1 MAQYDST
8 SEAVVQQVQAS
19 FQNNNLANAVN
30 SLLTSIGSEVS
41 VQNEVT
47 SAADATAST
56 ADVLFMNFAEGER
69 GTTDAPIVFDD
80 SGSGRET
87 GRAYFFEGDEGV
99 VARFN
104 TIERVIVGTNGDDD
118 FTIEGDR
125 NTTVDGGAGNDT
137 ITASGGDDSIT
148 GGAGDDSISAGAG
161 NDSIYGGQG
170 EDVAVFEGNQAD
182 YTIEQDGGVVTV
194 THNETGEVNEVV
206 NVETLSFDDNDS
218 FNVEVS
224 SNVQALT
231 TLYKQL
237 FSTLDGEVNDARVQN
252 GEGQADLEGLQYWND
267 RAEEGTSLGQ
277 IALSMLNSDEAGNK
291 LAALDL
297 NTSEG
302 IAAVI
307 DMLYTDVLGR
317 AAADIDTEGRD
328 YWINQV
334 TEEGV
339 SLEVVADAF
348 VASEELQEQNVQASD
363 WDFLI

>member
-1 MAQYDST
+1 MAQYDSPA
-8 SEAVVQQVQAS
+8 EAVVQQVQAS

-41 VQNEVT
+41 VQNEIT
-47 SAADATAST
+47 SAADATASL

-80 SGSGRET
+80 SGRET
-87 GRAYFFEGDEGV
+87 GRAYVFEGNEGV

-104 TIERVIVGTNGDDD
+104 TVERVIVGTNGDDN
-118 FTIEGDR
+118 FTVEGDR

-161 NDSIYGGQG
+161 NDSIYGGAG
-170 EDVAVFEGNQAD
+170 ADEAVFAGNAAD
-182 YTIEQDGGVVTV
+182 YTIEQNGGLITV

-206 NVETLSFDDNDS
+206 NVETLTFDDGS
-218 FNVEVS
+218 QAVEVS

-237 FSTLDGEVNDARVQN
+237 FSFNDARDQN
-252 GEGQADLEGLQYWND
+252 GAGQADLEGLQYWSN
-267 RAEEGTSLGQ
+267 RADEGASLGQ
-277 IALSMLNSDEAGNK
+277 IVLGMLDSEEAGNK
-291 LAALDL
+291 LANLDL
-297 NTSEG
+297 GTAEG
-302 IAAVI
+302 VAAAI
-307 DMLYTDVLGR
+307 DLLYTDVLGR
-317 AAADIDTEGRD
+317 SASDIDTEGRD
-328 YWINQV
+328 YWVNQV
-334 TEEGV
+334 IEEGV
-339 SLEVVADAF
+339 ALEVVADAF

>member
-161 NDSIYGGQG
+161 NDSIYGGAG
-170 EDVAVFEGNQAD
+170 ADEAVFAGNAAD
-182 YTIEQDGGVVTV
+182 YTIEQNGGLITV

-206 NVETLSFDDNDS
+206 NVETLTFDDGS
-218 FNVEVS
+218 QPVEVS

-237 FSTLDGEVNDARVQN
+237 FSFNDAREQN
-252 GEGQADLEGLQYWND
+252 GAGQADLEGLQYWND
-267 RAEEGTSLGQ
+267 RAVEGTSLGQ

>member
-1 MAQYDST
+1 MAQYDSPA
-8 SEAVVQQVQAS
+8 EAVVQQVQAS

-41 VQNEVT
+41 VQNEIT
-47 SAADATAST
+47 SAADATASL

-80 SGSGRET
+80 SGRET

-104 TIERVIVGTNGDDD
+104 TIERVIVGTNGDDN
-118 FTIEGDR
+118 FTVEGDR

-161 NDSIYGGQG
+161 NDSIYGGAG
-170 EDVAVFEGNQAD
+170 ADEAVFAGNAAD
-182 YTIEQDGGVVTV
+182 YTIEQNGGLITV

-206 NVETLSFDDNDS
+206 NVERLTFDDGS
-218 FNVEVS
+218 QAVAVS

-237 FSTLDGEVNDARVQN
+237 FSFNDAREQN
-252 GEGQADLEGLQYWND
+252 GAGQADLEGLQYWND

-291 LAALDL
+291 LDALDL

-317 AAADIDTEGRD
+317 AANDIDTEGRD
-328 YWINQV
+328 YWINQAV
-334 TEEGV
+334 EEGV

>member
-1 MAQYDST
+1 MAQYDSP
-8 SEAVVQQVQAS
+8 EAVVQQVQAS
-19 FQNNNLANAVN
+19 FQNTNLTNAVN
-30 SLLTSIGSEVS
+30 SLLTSIGPDASFES
-41 VQNEVT
+41 AST
-47 SAADATAST
+47 AADATSSE

-80 SGSGRET
+80 SGRDE

-104 TIERVIVGTNGDDD
+104 TVERVIVGTNGDDN
-118 FTIEGDR
+118 FTVEGDR

-161 NDSIYGGQG
+161 NDSIYGGAG
-170 EDVAVFEGNQAD
+170 ADEAVFAGNAAD
-182 YTIEQDGGVVTV
+182 YTIEQNGGLITV

-206 NVETLSFDDNDS
+206 NVETLTFDDGS
-218 FNVEVS
+218 QAVEVS

-237 FSTLDGEVNDARVQN
+237 FSFNDAREQN
-252 GEGQADLEGLQYWND
+252 GAGQADLEGLQYWND

-277 IALSMLNSDEAGNK
+277 IALSILNSDESGNK
-291 LAALDL
+291 LDALDL
-297 NTSEG
+297 GSAEG
-302 IAAVI
+302 ISAVI
-307 DMLYTDVLGR
+307 ELLYTDVLGR

-334 TEEGV
+334 TEEGA

>member
-80 SGSGRET
+80 SGRDE

-104 TIERVIVGTNGDDD
+104 TVERVIVGTNGDDN
-118 FTIEGDR
+118 FTVEGDR

-161 NDSIYGGQG
+161 NDSIYGGAG
-170 EDVAVFEGNQAD
+170 ADEAVFAGNAAD
-182 YTIEQDGGVVTV
+182 YTIEQNGGLITV

-206 NVETLSFDDNDS
+206 NVETLTFDDGS
-218 FNVEVS
+218 QAVEVS

-237 FSTLDGEVNDARVQN
+237 FSFNDAREQN
-252 GEGQADLEGLQYWND
+252 GAGQADLEGLQYWND

-291 LAALDL
+291 LDALDL
-297 NTSEG
+297 GSAEG
-302 IAAVI
+302 ISAVI
-307 DMLYTDVLGR
+307 ELLYTDVLGR

>member
-1 MAQYDST
+1 MAQYDSP
-8 SEAVVQQVQAS
+8 EAVVQQVQAS
-19 FQNNNLANAVN
+19 FQNTNLTNAVN
-30 SLLTSIGSEVS
+30 SLLTSIGPDASFES
-41 VQNEVT
+41 AST
-47 SAADATAST
+47 AADATSSK

-80 SGSGRET
+80 SGRDE

-104 TIERVIVGTNGDDD
+104 TVERVIVGTNGDDN
-118 FTIEGDR
+118 FTVEGDR

-161 NDSIYGGQG
+161 NDSIYGGAG
-170 EDVAVFEGNQAD
+170 ADEAVFAGNAAD
-182 YTIEQDGGVVTV
+182 YTIEQNGGLITV

-206 NVETLSFDDNDS
+206 NVETLTFDDGS
-218 FNVEVS
+218 QAVEVS

-237 FSTLDGEVNDARVQN
+237 FSFNDARDQN
-252 GEGQADLEGLQYWND
+252 GAGQADLEGLQYWND

-291 LAALDL
+291 LDALDL
-297 NTSEG
+297 GSAEG
-302 IAAVI
+302 ISAVI
-307 DMLYTDVLGR
+307 ELLYTDVLGR

>member
-47 SAADATAST
+47 SAADATASL

-80 SGSGRET
+80 SGRET
-87 GRAYFFEGDEGV
+87 GRAYVFEGNEGV

-104 TIERVIVGTNGDDD
+104 TVERVIVGTNGDDN
-118 FTIEGDR
+118 FTVEGDR

-161 NDSIYGGQG
+161 NDSIYGGAG
-170 EDVAVFEGNQAD
+170 ADEAVFAGNAAD
-182 YTIEQDGGVVTV
+182 YTIEQNGGLTTI

-206 NVETLSFDDNDS
+206 NVETLTFDDGS
-218 FNVEVS
+218 QAVAVS

-237 FSTLDGEVNDARVQN
+237 FSGTEARDQN
-252 GEGQADLEGLQYWND
+252 GAGQADLEGLQYWND

-291 LAALDL
+291 LDALDL

-317 AAADIDTEGRD
+317 AANNIDTEGRD
-328 YWINQV
+328 YWINQAV
-334 TEEGV
+334 EEGV

-348 VASEELQEQNVQASD
+348 VASEELQEQSVQASD

>member
-41 VQNEVT
+41 VQNEIT
-47 SAADATAST
+47 SAADATASL

-80 SGSGRET
+80 SGRET
-87 GRAYFFEGDEGV
+87 GRAYVFEGNEGV

-104 TIERVIVGTNGDDD
+104 TVERVIVGTNGDDN
-118 FTIEGDR
+118 FTVEGDR

-161 NDSIYGGQG
+161 NDSIYGGAG
-170 EDVAVFEGNQAD
+170 ADEAVFAGNAAD
-182 YTIEQDGGVVTV
+182 YTIEQNGGLTTI

-206 NVETLSFDDNDS
+206 NVETLTFDDGS
-218 FNVEVS
+218 QAVAVS

-237 FSTLDGEVNDARVQN
+237 FSGTEARDQN
-252 GEGQADLEGLQYWND
+252 GAGQADLEGLQYWND

-291 LAALDL
+291 LDALDL

-317 AAADIDTEGRD
+317 AANDIDTEGRD
-328 YWINQV
+328 YWINQAV
-334 TEEGV
+334 EEGV

>member
-161 NDSIYGGQG
+161 NDSIYGGAG
-170 EDVAVFEGNQAD
+170 ADEAVFAGNAAD
-182 YTIEQDGGVVTV
+182 YTIEQNGGLITV

-206 NVETLSFDDNDS
+206 NVETLTFDDGS
-218 FNVEVS
+218 QAVEVS

-237 FSTLDGEVNDARVQN
+237 FSFNDAREQN
-252 GEGQADLEGLQYWND
+252 GAGQADLEGLQYWND

-317 AAADIDTEGRD
+317 AANDIDTEGRD

>member
-1 MAQYDST
+1 MAQYDSPA
-8 SEAVVQQVQAS
+8 EAVVQQVQAS

-41 VQNEVT
+41 VQNEIT
-47 SAADATAST
+47 SAADATASL

-80 SGSGRET
+80 SGRET

-104 TIERVIVGTNGDDD
+104 TIERVIVGTNGDDN
-118 FTIEGDR
+118 FTVEGDR

-161 NDSIYGGQG
+161 NDSIYGGAG
-170 EDVAVFEGNQAD
+170 ADEAVFAGNAAD
-182 YTIEQDGGVVTV
+182 YTIEQNGGLITV

-206 NVETLSFDDNDS
+206 NVERLTFDDGS
-218 FNVEVS
+218 QAVAVS

-237 FSTLDGEVNDARVQN
+237 FSGTEARDQN
-252 GEGQADLEGLQYWND
+252 GAGQADLEGLQYWND

-291 LAALDL
+291 LDALDL

-317 AAADIDTEGRD
+317 AANDIDTEGRD
-328 YWINQV
+328 YWINQAV
-334 TEEGV
+334 EEGV

>member
-182 YTIEQDGGVVTV
+182 YTIEQNGGLITV

-206 NVETLSFDDNDS
+206 NVETLTFDDGS
-218 FNVEVS
+218 QPVEVS

-237 FSTLDGEVNDARVQN
+237 FSFNDAREQN
-252 GEGQADLEGLQYWND
+252 GAGQADLEGLQYWND
-267 RAEEGTSLGQ
+267 RAVEGTSLGQ

-291 LAALDL
+291 LDALDL
-297 NTSEG
+297 GSAEG
-302 IAAVI
+302 ISAVI
-307 DMLYTDVLGR
+307 ELLYTDVLGR

-328 YWINQV
+328 YWVNQA

>member
-1 MAQYDST
+1 MAQYDSP
-8 SEAVVQQVQAS
+8 EAVVQQVQAS
-19 FQNNNLANAVN
+19 FQNTNLTNAVN
-30 SLLTSIGSEVS
+30 SLLTSIGPDASFES
-41 VQNEVT
+41 AST
-47 SAADATAST
+47 AADATSSK

-80 SGSGRET
+80 SGRDE

-104 TIERVIVGTNGDDD
+104 TVERVIVGTNGDDN
-118 FTIEGDR
+118 FTVEGDR

-161 NDSIYGGQG
+161 NDSIYGGAG
-170 EDVAVFEGNQAD
+170 ADEAVFAGNAAD
-182 YTIEQDGGVVTV
+182 YTIEQNGGLITV

-206 NVETLSFDDNDS
+206 NVETLTFDDGS
-218 FNVEVS
+218 QAVEVS

-237 FSTLDGEVNDARVQN
+237 FSFNDAREQN
-252 GEGQADLEGLQYWND
+252 GAGQADLEGLQYWND
-267 RAEEGTSLGQ
+267 RAVEGTSLGQ

-291 LAALDL
+291 LDALDL
-297 NTSEG
+297 GSAEG
-302 IAAVI
+302 ISAVI
-307 DMLYTDVLGR
+307 ELLYTDVLGR
-317 AAADIDTEGRD
+317 AANDIDTEGRD

>member
-41 VQNEVT
+41 VQNEIT
-47 SAADATAST
+47 SAADATASL

-80 SGSGRET
+80 SGRET
-87 GRAYFFEGDEGV
+87 GRAYVFEGNEGV

-104 TIERVIVGTNGDDD
+104 TVERVIVGTNGDDN
-118 FTIEGDR
+118 FTVEGDR

-161 NDSIYGGQG
+161 NDSIYGGAG
-170 EDVAVFEGNQAD
+170 ADEAVFAGNAAD
-182 YTIEQDGGVVTV
+182 YTIEQNGGLTTI

-206 NVETLSFDDNDS
+206 NVETLTFDDGS
-218 FNVEVS
+218 QAVAVS

-237 FSTLDGEVNDARVQN
+237 FSGTEARDQN
-252 GEGQADLEGLQYWND
+252 GAGQADLEGLQYWND

-291 LAALDL
+291 LDALDL

-317 AAADIDTEGRD
+317 AANNIDTEGRD
-328 YWINQV
+328 YWINQAV
-334 TEEGV
+334 EEGV

>member
-41 VQNEVT
+41 VQNEIT
-47 SAADATAST
+47 SAADAIASP

-161 NDSIYGGQG
+161 NDSIYGGAG
-170 EDVAVFEGNQAD
+170 ADEAVFAGNAAD
-182 YTIEQDGGVVTV
+182 YTIEQNGGLITV

-206 NVETLSFDDNDS
+206 NVETLTFDDGS
-218 FNVEVS
+218 QAVEVS

-237 FSTLDGEVNDARVQN
+237 FSFNDAREQN
-252 GEGQADLEGLQYWND
+252 GAGQADLEGLQYWND

-291 LAALDL
+291 LDALDL
-297 NTSEG
+297 GSAEG
-302 IAAVI
+302 ISAVI
-307 DMLYTDVLGR
+307 ELLYTDVLGR

>member
-41 VQNEVT
+41 VQNEIT
-47 SAADATAST
+47 SAADATASL

-80 SGSGRET
+80 SGRET

-104 TIERVIVGTNGDDD
+104 TIERVIVGTNGDDN
-118 FTIEGDR
+118 FTVEGDR

-161 NDSIYGGQG
+161 NDSIYGGAG
-170 EDVAVFEGNQAD
+170 ADEAVFAGNAAD
-182 YTIEQDGGVVTV
+182 YTIEQNGGLITV

-206 NVETLSFDDNDS
+206 NVERLTFDDGS
-218 FNVEVS
+218 QAVEVS

-237 FSTLDGEVNDARVQN
+237 FSGTEARDQN
-252 GEGQADLEGLQYWND
+252 GAGQADLEGLQYWND

-291 LAALDL
+291 LDALDL

-317 AAADIDTEGRD
+317 AANDIATTGSTKSPRKAFL
-328 YWINQV
+328 WKWLPMR
-334 TEEGV
+334 
-339 SLEVVADAF
+339 SLLPKSCKSRTF
-348 VASEELQEQNVQASD
+348 RQAIGTS
-363 WDFLI
+363 

>member
-1 MAQYDST
+1 MAAQYDSP
-8 SEAVVQQVQAS
+8 EAVVQQVQAS
-19 FQNNNLANAVN
+19 FQNTNLTNAVN

-80 SGSGRET
+80 SGRET
-87 GRAYFFEGDEGV
+87 GRAYIFEGDEGV

-104 TIERVIVGTNGDDD
+104 TIERVIVGTNGDDN
-118 FTIEGDR
+118 FTVEGDR
-125 NTTVDGGAGNDT
+125 NTTVVGGAGNDT
-137 ITASGGDDSIT
+137 ITATGGDDSIT
-148 GGAGDDSISAGAG
+148 GGAGDDFISAGAG
-161 NDSIYGGQG
+161 NDSIYGGAG
-170 EDVAVFEGNQAD
+170 ADEAVFAGNAAD
-182 YTIEQDGGVVTV
+182 YTIEQNGGLITV
-194 THNETGEVNEVV
+194 TRNETGEVNEVV
-206 NVETLSFDDNDS
+206 NVETLTFDDGS
-218 FNVEVS
+218 QPVKVS
-224 SNVQALT
+224 SNVQALA

-237 FSTLDGEVNDARVQN
+237 FSTIDGEVNEAREQN
-252 GEGQADLEGLQYWND
+252 GAGQADLEGLQYWND

-291 LAALDL
+291 LDALDL

-317 AAADIDTEGRD
+317 AANNIDTEGRD
-328 YWINQV
+328 YWINQAV
-334 TEEGV
+334 EEGV

-348 VASEELQEQNVQASD
+348 VASEELQEQNVKASD

>member
-47 SAADATAST
+47 SAADATSSE

-80 SGSGRET
+80 SGRDE

-104 TIERVIVGTNGDDD
+104 TVERVIVGTNGDDN
-118 FTIEGDR
+118 FTVEGDR

-161 NDSIYGGQG
+161 NDSIYGGAG
-170 EDVAVFEGNQAD
+170 ADEAVFAGNAAD
-182 YTIEQDGGVVTV
+182 YTIEQNGGLITV

-206 NVETLSFDDNDS
+206 NVETLTFDDGS
-218 FNVEVS
+218 QAVEVS

-237 FSTLDGEVNDARVQN
+237 FSFNDARDQN
-252 GEGQADLEGLQYWND
+252 GAGQADLEGLQYWND

-291 LAALDL
+291 LDALDL
-297 NTSEG
+297 GSAEG
-302 IAAVI
+302 ISAVI
-307 DMLYTDVLGR
+307 ELLYTDVLGR

-328 YWINQV
+328 YWVNQA

>member
-80 SGSGRET
+80 SGRDE

-104 TIERVIVGTNGDDD
+104 TVERVIVGTNGDDN
-118 FTIEGDR
+118 FTVEGDR

-148 GGAGDDSISAGAG
+148 GGAGDDFISAGAG
-161 NDSIYGGQG
+161 NDSIYGGAG
-170 EDVAVFEGNQAD
+170 ADEAVFAGNAAD
-182 YTIEQDGGVVTV
+182 YTIEQNGGLITV

-206 NVETLSFDDNDS
+206 NVEKLTFDDGS
-218 FNVEVS
+218 QAVEVS

-237 FSTLDGEVNDARVQN
+237 FSFNDARDQN
-252 GEGQADLEGLQYWND
+252 GAGQADLEGLQYWND

-291 LAALDL
+291 LDALDL

-317 AAADIDTEGRD
+317 AANDIDTEGRD
-328 YWINQV
+328 YWINQAV
-334 TEEGV
+334 EEGV

>member
-80 SGSGRET
+80 SGRET
-87 GRAYFFEGDEGV
+87 GRAYVFEGDEGV

-104 TIERVIVGTNGDDD
+104 TVERVIVGTNGDDN
-118 FTIEGDR
+118 FTVEGDR

-161 NDSIYGGQG
+161 NDSIYGGAG
-170 EDVAVFEGNQAD
+170 ADEAVFAGNAAD
-182 YTIEQDGGVVTV
+182 YTIEQNGGLITV

-206 NVETLSFDDNDS
+206 NVETLTFDDGS
-218 FNVEVS
+218 QAVEVS

-237 FSTLDGEVNDARVQN
+237 FSFNDAREQN
-252 GEGQADLEGLQYWND
+252 GAGQADLEGLQYWND

-291 LAALDL
+291 LDALDL
-297 NTSEG
+297 GSAEG
-302 IAAVI
+302 ISAVI
-307 DMLYTDVLGR
+307 ELLYTDVLGR

>member
-1 MAQYDST
+1 MAQYDSP
-8 SEAVVQQVQAS
+8 EAVVQQVQAS
-19 FQNNNLANAVN
+19 FQNTNLTNAVN
-30 SLLTSIGSEVS
+30 SLLTSIGPDASFES
-41 VQNEVT
+41 AST
-47 SAADATAST
+47 AADATSSE

-69 GTTDAPIVFDD
+69 GTTDAPIVFND
-80 SGSGRET
+80 SGRDE

-161 NDSIYGGQG
+161 NDSIYGGAG
-170 EDVAVFEGNQAD
+170 ADEAVFAGNAAD
-182 YTIEQDGGVVTV
+182 YTIEQNGGLITV

-206 NVETLSFDDNDS
+206 NVETLTFDDGS
-218 FNVEVS
+218 QAVEVS

-237 FSTLDGEVNDARVQN
+237 FSFNDAREQN
-252 GEGQADLEGLQYWND
+252 GAGQADLEGLQYWND

-291 LAALDL
+291 LDALDL
-297 NTSEG
+297 GSAEG
-302 IAAVI
+302 ISAVI
-307 DMLYTDVLGR
+307 ELLYTDVLGR

>member
-1 MAQYDST
+1 MAQYDSP
-8 SEAVVQQVQAS
+8 EAVVQQVQAS
-19 FQNNNLANAVN
+19 FQNTNLTNAVN
-30 SLLTSIGSEVS
+30 SLLTSIGPDASFES
-41 VQNEVT
+41 AST
-47 SAADATAST
+47 AADATSSK

-80 SGSGRET
+80 SGRDE

-104 TIERVIVGTNGDDD
+104 TVERVIVGTNGDDN
-118 FTIEGDR
+118 FTVEGDR

-161 NDSIYGGQG
+161 NDSIYGGAG
-170 EDVAVFEGNQAD
+170 ADEAVFAGNAAD
-182 YTIEQDGGVVTV
+182 YTIEQNGGLITV

-206 NVETLSFDDNDS
+206 NVETLTFDDGS
-218 FNVEVS
+218 QAVEVS

-237 FSTLDGEVNDARVQN
+237 FSFNDAREQN
-252 GEGQADLEGLQYWND
+252 GAGQADLEGLQYWND

-291 LAALDL
+291 LDALDL
-297 NTSEG
+297 GSAEG
-302 IAAVI
+302 ISAVI
-307 DMLYTDVLGR
+307 ELLYTDVLGR
-317 AAADIDTEGRD
+317 AANDIDTEGRD

>member
-1 MAQYDST
+1 MAQYDSP
-8 SEAVVQQVQAS
+8 EAVVQQVQAS
-19 FQNNNLANAVN
+19 FQNTNLTNAVN
-30 SLLTSIGSEVS
+30 SLLTSIGPDASFES
-41 VQNEVT
+41 AST
-47 SAADATAST
+47 AADATSSK

-80 SGSGRET
+80 SGRDE

-104 TIERVIVGTNGDDD
+104 TVERVIVGTNGDDN
-118 FTIEGDR
+118 FTVEGDR
-125 NTTVDGGAGNDT
+125 NTTVVGGAGNDT
-137 ITASGGDDSIT
+137 IT
-148 GGAGDDSISAGAG
+148 GGAGDDFISAGAG
-161 NDSIYGGQG
+161 NDSIYGGAG
-170 EDVAVFEGNQAD
+170 ADEAVFAGNAAD
-182 YTIEQDGGVVTV
+182 YTIEQNGGLITV

-206 NVETLSFDDNDS
+206 NVETLTFDDGS
-218 FNVEVS
+218 QAVEVS

-237 FSTLDGEVNDARVQN
+237 FSFNDAREQN
-252 GEGQADLEGLQYWND
+252 GAGQADLEGLQYWND

-291 LAALDL
+291 LDALDL
-297 NTSEG
+297 GSAEG
-302 IAAVI
+302 ISAVI
-307 DMLYTDVLGR
+307 ELLYTDVLGR

>member
-104 TIERVIVGTNGDDD
+104 TIERVIVGTNGDDN
-118 FTIEGDR
+118 FTVEGDR
-125 NTTVDGGAGNDT
+125 NTTVVGGAGNDT
-137 ITASGGDDSIT
+137 ITASGGDDSIY

-161 NDSIYGGQG
+161 NDSIYGGAG
-170 EDVAVFEGNQAD
+170 ADEAVFAGNAAD
-182 YTIEQDGGVVTV
+182 YTIEQNGGLITV

-206 NVETLSFDDNDS
+206 NVETLTFDDGS
-218 FNVEVS
+218 QAVEVS

-237 FSTLDGEVNDARVQN
+237 FSGTEARDQN
-252 GEGQADLEGLQYWND
+252 GAGQADLEGLQYWND

-291 LAALDL
+291 LDALDL

-317 AAADIDTEGRD
+317 AANNIDTEGRD
-328 YWINQV
+328 YWINQAV
-334 TEEGV
+334 EEGV

>member
-1 MAQYDST
+1 MAQYDSP
-8 SEAVVQQVQAS
+8 EAVVQQVQAS
-19 FQNNNLANAVN
+19 FQNTNLTNAVN
-30 SLLTSIGSEVS
+30 SLLTSIGPDASFES
-41 VQNEVT
+41 AST
-47 SAADATAST
+47 AADATSSK

-80 SGSGRET
+80 SGRDE

-104 TIERVIVGTNGDDD
+104 TVERVIVGTNGDDN
-118 FTIEGDR
+118 FTVEGDR
-125 NTTVDGGAGNDT
+125 NTTVVGGAGNDT
-137 ITASGGDDSIT
+137 ITATGGDDSIT

-161 NDSIYGGQG
+161 NDSIYGGAG
-170 EDVAVFEGNQAD
+170 ADEAVFAGNAAD
-182 YTIEQDGGVVTV
+182 YTIEQNGGLITV

-206 NVETLSFDDNDS
+206 NVETLTFDDGS
-218 FNVEVS
+218 QAVEVS

-237 FSTLDGEVNDARVQN
+237 FSFNDAREQN
-252 GEGQADLEGLQYWND
+252 GAGQADLEGLQYWND

-291 LAALDL
+291 LDALDL
-297 NTSEG
+297 GSAEG
-302 IAAVI
+302 ISAVI
-307 DMLYTDVLGR
+307 ELLYTDVLGR

>member
-1 MAQYDST
+1 MAQYDSP
-8 SEAVVQQVQAS
+8 EAVVQQVQAS
-19 FQNNNLANAVN
+19 FQNTNLTNAVN
-30 SLLTSIGSEVS
+30 SLLTSIGPDASFES
-41 VQNEVT
+41 AST
-47 SAADATAST
+47 AADATSSE

-69 GTTDAPIVFDD
+69 GTTDAPIVFND
-80 SGSGRET
+80 SGRDE

-104 TIERVIVGTNGDDD
+104 TVERVIVGTNGDDN
-118 FTIEGDR
+118 FTVEGDR

-161 NDSIYGGQG
+161 NDSIYGGAG
-170 EDVAVFEGNQAD
+170 ADEAVFAGNAAD
-182 YTIEQDGGVVTV
+182 YTIEQNGGLITV

-206 NVETLSFDDNDS
+206 NVETLTFDDGS
-218 FNVEVS
+218 QPVEVS

-237 FSTLDGEVNDARVQN
+237 FSFNDAREQN
-252 GEGQADLEGLQYWND
+252 GAGQADLEGLQYWND
-267 RAEEGTSLGQ
+267 RAVEGTSLGQ

-291 LAALDL
+291 LDALDL
-297 NTSEG
+297 GSAEG
-302 IAAVI
+302 ISAVI
-307 DMLYTDVLGR
+307 ELLYTDVLGR

-328 YWINQV
+328 YWVNQA

>member
-1 MAQYDST
+1 
-8 SEAVVQQVQAS
+8 S

-80 SGSGRET
+80 SGRDE

-104 TIERVIVGTNGDDD
+104 TVERVIVGTNGDDN
-118 FTIEGDR
+118 FTVEGDR

-161 NDSIYGGQG
+161 NDSIYGGAG
-170 EDVAVFEGNQAD
+170 ADEAVFAGNAAD
-182 YTIEQDGGVVTV
+182 YTIEQNGGLITV

-206 NVETLSFDDNDS
+206 NVETLTFDDGS
-218 FNVEVS
+218 QAVEVS

-237 FSTLDGEVNDARVQN
+237 FSFNDARDQN
-252 GEGQADLEGLQYWND
+252 GAGQADLEGLQYWND

-297 NTSEG
+297 GTTEG
-302 IAAVI
+302 VSAAI
-307 DMLYTDVLGR
+307 DLLYTDVLGR
-317 AAADIDTEGRD
+317 AEIDTEGRD
-328 YWINQV
+328 YWVNQV
-334 TEEGV
+334 VEEGV

-348 VASEELQEQNVQASD
+348 VASEELQDQNVQASD

>member
-1 MAQYDST
+1 MAQYDSP
-8 SEAVVQQVQAS
+8 EAVVQQVQAS
-19 FQNNNLANAVN
+19 FQNTNLTNAVN
-30 SLLTSIGSEVS
+30 SLLTSIGPDASFES
-41 VQNEVT
+41 AST
-47 SAADATAST
+47 AADATSSK

-80 SGSGRET
+80 SGRDE

-104 TIERVIVGTNGDDD
+104 TVERVIVGTNGDDN
-118 FTIEGDR
+118 FTVEGDR

-161 NDSIYGGQG
+161 NDSIYGGAG
-170 EDVAVFEGNQAD
+170 ADEAVFAGNAAD
-182 YTIEQDGGVVTV
+182 YTIEQNGGLITV

-206 NVETLSFDDNDS
+206 NVETLAFDDGS
-218 FNVEVS
+218 QAVEVS

-237 FSTLDGEVNDARVQN
+237 FSFNDAREQN
-252 GEGQADLEGLQYWND
+252 GAGQADLEGLQYWND

-291 LAALDL
+291 LDALDL
-297 NTSEG
+297 GSAEG
-302 IAAVI
+302 ISAVI
-307 DMLYTDVLGR
+307 ELLYTDVLGR

>member
-41 VQNEVT
+41 VQNEIT
-47 SAADATAST
+47 SAADAIASP

-125 NTTVDGGAGNDT
+125 NTTVVGGAGNDT

-161 NDSIYGGQG
+161 NDSIYGGAG
-170 EDVAVFEGNQAD
+170 ADEAVFAGNAAD
-182 YTIEQDGGVVTV
+182 YTIEQNGGLITV

-206 NVETLSFDDNDS
+206 NVETLTFDDGS
-218 FNVEVS
+218 QAVEVS

-237 FSTLDGEVNDARVQN
+237 FSFNDARDQN
-252 GEGQADLEGLQYWND
+252 GAGQADLEGLQYWND

-291 LAALDL
+291 LDALDL
-297 NTSEG
+297 GSAEG
-302 IAAVI
+302 ISAVI
-307 DMLYTDVLGR
+307 ELLYTDVLGR

>member
-1 MAQYDST
+1 MAQYDSP
-8 SEAVVQQVQAS
+8 EAVVQQVQAS
-19 FQNNNLANAVN
+19 FQNTNLTNAVN
-30 SLLTSIGSEVS
+30 SLLTSIGPDASFES
-41 VQNEVT
+41 AST
-47 SAADATAST
+47 AADATSSK

-80 SGSGRET
+80 SGRDE

-104 TIERVIVGTNGDDD
+104 TVERVIVGTNGDDN
-118 FTIEGDR
+118 FTVEGDR

-161 NDSIYGGQG
+161 NDSIYGGAG
-170 EDVAVFEGNQAD
+170 ADEAVFAGNAAD
-182 YTIEQDGGVVTV
+182 YTIEQNGGLITV

-206 NVETLSFDDNDS
+206 NVETLTFDDGS
-218 FNVEVS
+218 QAVEVS

-237 FSTLDGEVNDARVQN
+237 FSFNDAREQN
-252 GEGQADLEGLQYWND
+252 GAGQADLEGLQYWND

-291 LAALDL
+291 LDALDL
-297 NTSEG
+297 GSAEG
-302 IAAVI
+302 ISAVI
-307 DMLYTDVLGR
+307 ELLYTDVLGR

>member
-1 MAQYDST
+1 MAQYDSP
-8 SEAVVQQVQAS
+8 EAVVQQVQAS
-19 FQNNNLANAVN
+19 FQNTNLTNAVN
-30 SLLTSIGSEVS
+30 SLLTSIGPDASFES
-41 VQNEVT
+41 AST
-47 SAADATAST
+47 AADATSSK

-80 SGSGRET
+80 SGRDE

-104 TIERVIVGTNGDDD
+104 TVERVIVGTNGDDN
-118 FTIEGDR
+118 FTVEGDR

-161 NDSIYGGQG
+161 NDSIYGGAG
-170 EDVAVFEGNQAD
+170 ADEAVFAGNAAD
-182 YTIEQDGGVVTV
+182 YTIEQNGGLITV

-206 NVETLSFDDNDS
+206 NVETLTFDDGS
-218 FNVEVS
+218 QAVEVS

-237 FSTLDGEVNDARVQN
+237 FSFNDAREQN
-252 GEGQADLEGLQYWND
+252 GAGQADLEGLQYWND
-267 RAEEGTSLGQ
+267 RAVEGTSLGQ

-291 LAALDL
+291 LDALDL
-297 NTSEG
+297 GSAEG
-302 IAAVI
+302 ISAVI
-307 DMLYTDVLGR
+307 ELLYTDVLGR

-328 YWINQV
+328 YWVNQA